1 MEDQMTITEDTPEGG
16 PEELQ
21 WKIDRLIEQVE
32 RHAAELTRV
41 TGIKNGL
48 AKEVDELDRRFD
60 TLTSRLTVGVL
71 RKAGYTV
78 TIEEA
83 EFCEACGE
91 EF

>member
-1 MEDQMTITEDTPEGG
+1 MTAITEDTPEGG

-32 RHAAELTRV
+32 RDKAELERTRQNYNDMMEQRN
-41 TGIKNGL
+41 K
-48 AKEVDELDRRFD
+48 AMDRFN

-78 TIEEA
+78 TIEED
-83 EFCEACGE
+83 EFCEACGDE
-91 EF
+91 YL

>member
-1 MEDQMTITEDTPEGG
+1 MTTITEDTPEGG

-32 RHAAELTRV
+32 RHAAELERERHAHRETQKSL
-41 TGIKNGL
+41 TKALEKSLN
-48 AKEVDELDRRFD
+48 
-60 TLTSRLTVGVL
+60 LTSRLTVGVL

-91 EF
+91 EYV

>member
-1 MEDQMTITEDTPEGG
+1 MTTITEDTPEGG

-32 RHAAELTRV
+32 RHTAELTRV

-48 AKEVDELDRRFD
+48 AKEVDELDKRFE
-60 TLTSRLTVGVL
+60 TLTNRLTVGTL

-78 TIEEA
+78 VIKQPEG
-83 EFCEACGE
+83 CEVCGE
-91 EF
+91 DD

>member
-1 MEDQMTITEDTPEGG
+1 MTISEDTPAGG

-32 RHAAELTRV
+32 RHAAELERERGCHSNTSNKL
-41 TGIKNGL
+41 TT
-48 AKEVDELDRRFD
+48 AQDRYD

-78 TIEEA
+78 RIEDA
-83 EFCEACGE
+83 DVCDTCGE
-91 EF
+91 EY

>member
-1 MEDQMTITEDTPEGG
+1 MTAITEDTPEGG

-32 RHAAELTRV
+32 RHTAELTRV

-48 AKEVDELDRRFD
+48 AKEVDELDKRFE
-60 TLTSRLTVGVL
+60 TLTNRLTVGIL
-71 RKAGYTV
+71 RKAGFTV

>member
-1 MEDQMTITEDTPEGG
+1 MTAISEDTPEGG

-21 WKIDRLIEQVE
+21 WQIDG
-32 RHAAELTRV
+32 LTEMLKRA
-41 TGIKNGL
+41 N
-48 AKEVDELDRRFD
+48 DELERERRSHRETEKSYFALQDRFE
-60 TLTSRLTVGVL
+60 TLTNRLTVGVL

-78 TIEEA
+78 KIEEA

>member
-1 MEDQMTITEDTPEGG
+1 MTAITEDTPEGG

-32 RHAAELTRV
+32 RHAAELER
-41 TGIKNGL
+41 
-48 AKEVDELDRRFD
+48 ERRSHSE
-60 TLTSRLTVGVL
+60 TKKSLTNALEKSLNLTSRLTVGVL
-71 RKAGYTV
+71 RKAGFTV

-91 EF
+91 EY

>member
-1 MEDQMTITEDTPEGG
+1 MTITEDTPEGG

-21 WKIDRLIEQVE
+21 WKINALTDVHE
-32 RHAAELTRV
+32 RV
-41 TGIKNGL
+41 K
-48 AKEVDELDRRFD
+48 DELKRESHAHNATLQKLHEAQDRYD

-91 EF
+91 EY

>member
-1 MEDQMTITEDTPEGG
+1 MTITEDTPEGG